1 MNEGTLPLHP
11 HEPTRTQANSTRE
24 RKKSEKRRRDKI
36 MFTSEMIINCDI
48 VSSFVLVRLFFISS
62 KPSTPPSLFSSLNKM
77 TSTTMAT
84 VATLQQVETFI
95 RLSQRKLIIDK
106 VADKH
111 LIRAVVSRN
120 ALILSIKTKKTLVL
134 EAMRREQEEEEEENR
149 ETADT
154 VMMMMDEEEIDNVS
168 NINNKENLLP
178 HTAQASMAQAA
189 IAIATSTTTTGKVQ
203 ESEEEMQGMEEE
215 VMSHGSVLSVTLTSP
230 LRDSASPVIASL
242 HLDHDDD
249 EDRKVVVERSAS
261 CSPSPYLR
269 QSLSAPAPAL
279 LPFPANKLKRCY
291 SEGDSQQQQ
300 QQQQQQRQTKKART
314 HHHQQH
320 QHSHPH
326 RLDAP
331 LDPLVLVC
339 Q

>member
-1 MNEGTLPLHP
+1 
-11 HEPTRTQANSTRE
+11 
-24 RKKSEKRRRDKI
+24 
-36 MFTSEMIINCDI
+36 
-48 VSSFVLVRLFFISS
+48 
-62 KPSTPPSLFSSLNKM
+62 
-77 TSTTMAT
+77 MAT
-84 VATLQQVETFI
+84 VATLHQVETFI

-120 ALILSIKTKKTLVL
+120 ALVLSIKTKKTLVL

-168 NINNKENLLP
+168 NINNKENLLS

-189 IAIATSTTTTGKVQ
+189 IAIATSTSTTGKVQ

-215 VMSHGSVLSVTLTSP
+215 VILHGSVLSVTLTSP

-269 QSLSAPAPAL
+269 QSLPLPPPCFLSPQISSSGVIPRETHSSSSNNSNSRDRQRRRGHTTTSSISTLILIAL
-279 LPFPANKLKRCY
+279 MLPLIHLYLFANRVFCMYIHTSPPSLSLPSLSPRC
-291 SEGDSQQQQ
+291 
-300 QQQQQQRQTKKART
+300 RR
-314 HHHQQH
+314 
-320 QHSHPH
+320 
-326 RLDAP
+326 
-331 LDPLVLVC
+331 
-339 Q
+339 